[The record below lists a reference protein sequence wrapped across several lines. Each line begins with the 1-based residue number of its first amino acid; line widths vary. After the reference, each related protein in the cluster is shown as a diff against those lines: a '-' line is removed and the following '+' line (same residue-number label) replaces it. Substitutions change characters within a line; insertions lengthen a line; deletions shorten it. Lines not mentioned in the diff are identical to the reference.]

1 MVCLEFICFTREYQ
15 LSTAIVIY
23 ISRCIPDLALAW
35 SREIS
40 TAPIA
45 STPLIAD
52 VDADG
57 DLDIVA
63 TSFSGSVHVVKA
75 KDGLAKQ
82 TSQWPYRLNHAT
94 IHAGPLQVLS
104 ILHIIVS
111 MLILLL
117 MY

>member
-1 MVCLEFICFTREYQ
+1 M
-15 LSTAIVIY
+15 
-23 ISRCIPDLALAW
+23 AW

-63 TSFSGSVHVVKA
+63 TSFSGSVHVVQA
-75 KDGLAKQ
+75 KDGLPKQ

-94 IHAGPLQVLS
+94 IHAGPLQVLYR
-104 ILHIIVS
+104 LYIVS
-111 MLILLL
+111 VLILLFL
-117 MY
+117 Y